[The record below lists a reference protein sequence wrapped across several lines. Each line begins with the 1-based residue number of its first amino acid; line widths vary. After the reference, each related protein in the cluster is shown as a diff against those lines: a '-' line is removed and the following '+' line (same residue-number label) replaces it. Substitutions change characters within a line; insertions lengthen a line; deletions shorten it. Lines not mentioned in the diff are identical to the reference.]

1 MTMES
6 SNSTK
11 MSIDELQARGD
22 HFTRQLIKEKQ
33 RFSTLLAE
41 REANNIK
48 IAEIRESN
56 KQKAMSLLNKYA
68 TTPNDAYHRVDGL
81 NPSKLAE
88 ENQKKKVKQM
98 ESTLDKALLK
108 QGEVHT
114 ENEAIKFKIDELRR
128 KIYNNAKNKERMEKE
143 LVDVKEDVEE
153 MLKRAAVVATERERL
168 VDRRQQVLQHDNE
181 KQKAFDKEYNEVCLL
196 IAKQA
201 ESLAESVAK
210 AADSVTAQLNIADD
224 SGGMSSPG
232 PDTVDDTKRLEDKIA
247 ALDLEYEATQS
258 NLRDVMQK
266 IQDFEDKFKELRA
279 VSGLSS
285 IDDIVSTFTKN
296 EDERFSMFNYIQS
309 VHNDCDKT
317 MEHAAKV
324 RDEIRKYRTAIM
336 SEESSRAAT
345 MNIYS
350 DSLQEVEREREQL
363 SESAIEVRRTIES
376 ISHRVTALFFKL
388 KCNELKLEDA
398 GLVPKNGV
406 PSLRQSDDRKLA
418 NIGGGEV
425 SEQNILNLMELIEIR
440 SIQIVEAFQNQMAAS
455 KRSRRHSLILVSI
468 LYSFSSFDS
477 QVDSRIHSS
486 VQAPTM
492 FSQAI
497 ANVQRDN
504 DSAEDVSSD
513 KSGSEAESSD
523 DGGDEGFQHLISLDG
538 LRREEG
544 ARVTMHHRA
553 TMLVKP
559 QETTTTQN

>member
-6 SNSTK
+6 SSNTK

-33 RFSTLLAE
+33 RFATLLAE
-41 REANNIK
+41 REGNNIK
-48 IAEIRESN
+48 IADFRESN
-56 KQKAMSLLNKYA
+56 KQKAMSLLNKYT
-68 TTPNDAYHRVDGL
+68 TTPNDSCHRVDGL

-108 QGEVHT
+108 QGDIHT

-143 LVDVKEDVEE
+143 LVDVKDDVEE
-153 MLKRAAVVATERERL
+153 MLKRATIVATERERL

-181 KQKAFDKEYNEVCLL
+181 KQKAFNKEYNEVCLL

-210 AADSVTAQLNIADD
+210 AADSVAAQLSISDR
-224 SGGMSSPG
+224 GMSSPG
-232 PDTVDDTKRLEDKIA
+232 PDNVDDTKRLEDKIA

-279 VSGLSS
+279 VSELSS

-309 VHNDCDKT
+309 VNNDCDKT

-324 RDEIRKYRTAIM
+324 REEIKKYRTAIM
-336 SEESSRAAT
+336 SEESSRSAT
-345 MNIYS
+345 MNIYK
-350 DSLQEVEREREQL
+350 DSLQEVERERAQL
-363 SESAIEVRRTIES
+363 SETAIEVRRTIES
-376 ISHRVTALFFKL
+376 ISHRMTALFFKL
-388 KCNELKLEDA
+388 KCHELKGDEEREMA
-398 GLVPKNGV
+398 PKNG
-406 PSLRQSDDRKLA
+406 RQSDDRKLA

-425 SEQNILNLMELIEIR
+425 SEQNILNLMELIETR
-440 SIQIVEAFQNQMAAS
+440 SIQIVEAFENQMAAS
-455 KRSRRHSLILVSI
+455 KRSRRHSLILVSCI
-468 LYSFSSFDS
+468 LSRTFDS
-477 QVDSRIHSS
+477 FFDSCIHSL
-486 VQAPTM
+486 VQSPTM

-504 DSAEDVSSD
+504 DSNEDVSSD

-523 DGGDEGFQHLISLDG
+523 DGGDEGFQHLVSLNDI
-538 LRREEG
+538 RREEG

-553 TMLVKP
+553 TMLVQP
-559 QETTTTQN
+559 QENDATQAEQLQE